1 MSAFTLKLIALVT
14 MIIDHVGAIFFPQ
27 FIWLRYIGRLSMP
40 IYAFLLVQG
49 YMHTRNFNRYALR
62 MGIFA
67 LLSEVPYDLLFQG
80 TWLEFQR
87 QNILFTFLTAL
98 FVMNLLDAS
107 AKSRN
112 IFMFI
117 GAVILTILPYFL
129 HFSYGVYGVLTVLCF
144 YLFQKYRGIDA
155 VAFAALT
162 YGQYTQDGNTTQ
174 LYAIAAAIPVLL
186 YNGKR
191 GALSL
196 KYFFYISYPN
206 NNVKRTVIGVHLY
219 DIAAFIPIE
228 TFRFRIS
235 VNIFPKPL
243 GIRRSILIQCFIKH
257 TLE

>member
-98 FVMNLLDAS
+98 FVMKLLDAS

-112 IFMFI
+112 IFMDTY
-117 GAVILTILPYFL
+117 VMKKELLT
-129 HFSYGVYGVLTVLCF
+129 GM
-144 YLFQKYRGIDA
+144 
-155 VAFAALT
+155 
-162 YGQYTQDGNTTQ
+162 
-174 LYAIAAAIPVLL
+174 LL
-186 YNGKR
+186 
-191 GALSL
+191 
-196 KYFFYISYPN
+196 
-206 NNVKRTVIGVHLY
+206 
-219 DIAAFIPIE
+219 
-228 TFRFRIS
+228 
-235 VNIFPKPL
+235 
-243 GIRRSILIQCFIKH
+243 
-257 TLE
+257 

>member
-1 MSAFTLKLIALVT
+1 MSAFTLKLLALVT

-98 FVMNLLDAS
+98 FVMKLLDAS

-174 LYAIAAAIPVLL
+174 LYAIAAAIP
-186 YNGKR
+186 
-191 GALSL
+191 
-196 KYFFYISYPN
+196 
-206 NNVKRTVIGVHLY
+206 RTARTMG
-219 DIAAFIPIE
+219 
-228 TFRFRIS
+228 
-235 VNIFPKPL
+235 
-243 GIRRSILIQCFIKH
+243 
-257 TLE
+257 TLMR

>member
-98 FVMNLLDAS
+98 FVMKLLDAS
-107 AKSRN
+107 AN
-112 IFMFI
+112 
-117 GAVILTILPYFL
+117 FL

-186 YNGKR
+186 YNSKR

-196 KYFFYISYPN
+196 KYFFYISYPAHMLLLYAIHYVLAN
-206 NNVKRTVIGVHLY
+206 HLLP
-219 DIAAFIPIE
+219 F
-228 TFRFRIS
+228 
-235 VNIFPKPL
+235 
-243 GIRRSILIQCFIKH
+243 
-257 TLE
+257 

>member
-1 MSAFTLKLIALVT
+1 MSAFTLKLSALVT

-98 FVMNLLDAS
+98 FVMKLLDAS

-129 HFSYGVYGVLTVLCF
+129 HFSYDVYGVLTVLCF

-155 VAFAALT
+155 VAFSALT

-191 GALSL
+191 GTLSL
-196 KYFFYISYPN
+196 KYFFYISYPAHMLLLYAIHYVLAN
-206 NNVKRTVIGVHLY
+206 HLLP
-219 DIAAFIPIE
+219 F
-228 TFRFRIS
+228 
-235 VNIFPKPL
+235 
-243 GIRRSILIQCFIKH
+243 
-257 TLE
+257 

>member
-1 MSAFTLKLIALVT
+1 MSAFTLKLLALVT

-98 FVMNLLDAS
+98 FVMKLLDAS

-155 VAFAALT
+155 VAFAALAFEF
-162 YGQYTQDGNTTQ
+162 Q
-174 LYAIAAAIPVLL
+174 LHRFADLGVCGFNKTDRVQKITVHTSSFPSKNNMLCDLCAAVL
-186 YNGKR
+186 
-191 GALSL
+191 
-196 KYFFYISYPN
+196 
-206 NNVKRTVIGVHLY
+206 H
-219 DIAAFIPIE
+219 
-228 TFRFRIS
+228 
-235 VNIFPKPL
+235 
-243 GIRRSILIQCFIKH
+243 
-257 TLE
+257 

>member
-1 MSAFTLKLIALVT
+1 MSAFTLKLLALVT

-49 YMHTRNFNRYALR
+49 YMHTRNFNCYALR

-98 FVMNLLDAS
+98 FVMKLLDAS

-174 LYAIAAAIPVLL
+174 L
-186 YNGKR
+186 
-191 GALSL
+191 LSL
-196 KYFFYISYPN
+196 IH
-206 NNVKRTVIGVHLY
+206 I
-219 DIAAFIPIE
+219 
-228 TFRFRIS
+228 
-235 VNIFPKPL
+235 
-243 GIRRSILIQCFIKH
+243 
-257 TLE
+257 

>member
-98 FVMNLLDAS
+98 FVMKLLDTS

-162 YGQYTQDGNTTQ
+162 YGQYAQDGNTTQ
-174 LYAIAAAIPVLL
+174 LYAIAAAIPCCSIT
-186 YNGKR
+186 
-191 GALSL
+191 AS
-196 KYFFYISYPN
+196 
-206 NNVKRTVIGVHLY
+206 
-219 DIAAFIPIE
+219 AA
-228 TFRFRIS
+228 RFRS
-235 VNIFPKPL
+235 NIFSTSA
-243 GIRRSILIQCFIKH
+243 IRHICYCFTPSIMCLQIIYCHFKWNRV
-257 TLE
+257 